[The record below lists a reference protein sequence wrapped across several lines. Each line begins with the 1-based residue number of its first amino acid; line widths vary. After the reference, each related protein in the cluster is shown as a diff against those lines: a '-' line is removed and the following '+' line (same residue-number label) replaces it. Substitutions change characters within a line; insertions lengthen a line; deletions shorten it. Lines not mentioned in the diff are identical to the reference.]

1 MAKKSVIRKIVD
13 KKGKKDEN
21 NSPKYKN
28 LEDAYGKNK
37 ISDQIKISKSLI
49 IENSQFIKFG
59 FIQNELTQKS
69 EIKNFNWS
77 QLAASKINANIGQ
90 RTIQQKCIE
99 LIKGAKDF
107 ICISSFLFEN
117 NTELCKELYNVS
129 KKGIR
134 IYLLLASQLLLD
146 KVKDDIEDHK
156 NIKSHI
162 QFLNEAGQGY
172 MFIRS
177 GEVHSKFILIDPK
190 SEHSKGILLTANI
203 TKRALEINNE
213 IGIELESYQVKE
225 LYKQF
230 LYGFYGEKT
239 TEYRF
244 NKIAK
249 SAKLEPI
256 SPVPI
261 NLERGTDVIW
271 TTNQSKLIA
280 KSIERFLEII
290 DKEEILI
297 SCWNIVLDNNISKQI
312 LHKINEK
319 SKILLPRSPKNYDAI
334 SQFLEK
340 GANIRCNYLQHAK
353 FIMTNDMAL
362 LFSSNLE
369 SQGLEKGFES
379 GIILRDKKEIENLRI
394 IFNHWYDTAEELT
407 FYNQPLSSFEN
418 KVIKVLEEDTI
429 RKTKESRI
437 SKSALILPEIKVQ
450 KELTKPLKVF
460 ELSLQSFLELQPED
474 NLVKQ
479 LNAED
484 EIIPLDYV
492 IKTIYPIEVRTI
504 NPPKGLNYLKTI
516 KNYHIWQRKQGKE
529 SSKKFLIF
537 NLNPFKERKKFEEAY
552 EISKKENA
560 EIVLY

>member
-1 MAKKSVIRKIVD
+1 MVKKQNSRKKD
-13 KKGKKDEN
+13 KK
-21 NSPKYKN
+21 PPQKYKN

-37 ISDQIKISKSLI
+37 VSDQIKITKSII
-49 IENSQFIKFG
+49 IENNQFIKYCFMPNDSKQ
-59 FIQNELTQKS
+59 ISK
-69 EIKNFNWS
+69 IKQFNWS
-77 QLAASKINANIGQ
+77 QLAASKITANLGQ
-90 RTIQQKCIE
+90 RTLQQKCLE
-99 LIKGAKDF
+99 LIKGAKEF
-107 ICISSFLFEN
+107 VCISSFLFEN
-117 NTELCKELYNVS
+117 NTQLCQELYNLS

-146 KVKDDIEDHK
+146 RVKDDMEDHK

-190 SEHSKGILLTANI
+190 REHSKGILLTANI

-213 IGIELESYQVKE
+213 IGVELDSHQVNE
-225 LYKQF
+225 LFKQF

-244 NKIAK
+244 NKITK
-249 SAKLEPI
+249 KAKLEPI
-256 SPVPI
+256 NPVPI
-261 NLERGTDVIW
+261 NLEKGTDIIW

-280 KSIERFLEII
+280 ETIERFLETI

-297 SCWNIVLDNNISKQI
+297 SCWNFVLDNNISKQI
-312 LHKINEK
+312 LTKINEK

-334 SQFLEK
+334 SQLLEK
-340 GANIRCNYLQHAK
+340 GAKIRCNYLQHAK
-353 FIMTNDMAL
+353 FIMTNDKAL

-369 SQGLEKGFES
+369 SQGLERGFES
-379 GIILRDKKEIENLRI
+379 GIILRDKGEIENLKI
-394 IFNHWYDTAEELT
+394 IFNHWYETAEELT
-407 FYNQPLSSFEN
+407 FYNQPLTYFEN
-418 KVIKVLEEDTI
+418 KAIKILEEDI
-429 RKTKESRI
+429 IQKTKEPRI

-450 KELTKPLKVF
+450 KELTESLKVF
-460 ELSLQSFLELQPED
+460 EISLQSFLELHPED
-474 NLVKQ
+474 DLIKQ
-479 LNAED
+479 LNAEG

-492 IKTIYPIEVRTI
+492 IKTIYLIEVRTKI
-504 NPPKGLNYLKTI
+504 APKGLNYMKTI
-516 KNYHIWQRKQGKE
+516 KNYHIWQRNQRKKG
-529 SSKKFLIF
+529 SKKFLIF
-537 NLNPFKERKKFEEAY
+537 NLNPFKERKKLEEAY